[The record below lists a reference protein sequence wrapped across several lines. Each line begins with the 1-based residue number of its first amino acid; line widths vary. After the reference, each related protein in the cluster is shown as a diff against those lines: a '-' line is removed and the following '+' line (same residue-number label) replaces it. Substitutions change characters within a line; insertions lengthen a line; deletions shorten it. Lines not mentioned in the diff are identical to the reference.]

1 MDHSPRLISPAC
13 MRAARLRKK
22 SRCSARC
29 FAGVRMCS
37 RGTGASRPL
46 SAMKDGC
53 RGERAT
59 ILLEHSYAGANISLR
74 GLKKS
79 GANWNS

>member
-1 MDHSPRLISPAC
+1 
-13 MRAARLRKK
+13 
-22 SRCSARC
+22 
-29 FAGVRMCS
+29 
-37 RGTGASRPL
+37 
-46 SAMKDGC
+46 MKGGC